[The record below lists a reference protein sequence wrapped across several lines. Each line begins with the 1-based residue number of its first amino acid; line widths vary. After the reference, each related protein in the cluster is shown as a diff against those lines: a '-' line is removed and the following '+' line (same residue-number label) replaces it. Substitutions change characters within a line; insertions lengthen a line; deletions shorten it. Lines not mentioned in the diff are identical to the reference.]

1 MIITSIFY
9 FILIF
14 ITLSICKKFNFFL
27 DKKDQNHKKFA
38 SNQKN
43 YFVGGFFIA
52 LFLMY
57 NFIEQKDYFYGL
69 FIILV
74 FSTGLLADFKLFNS
88 PRLRLTV
95 QIILL
100 IYFVY
105 ILDIKVPSTRI
116 EIIDLLFE
124 NKYINYLFTIF
135 CLAILINGSNFVDGI
150 NTLLIN
156 YYIIVL
162 GLILFF
168 LKSVNLDYYLI
179 TNLFLLLIIILIFN
193 LFGKI
198 ILGDSGAYI
207 LSLFIGLTLIEL
219 SNDDYFI
226 SPYFII
232 LLIWYPCYELLF
244 SIIRRIVSR
253 IYSYEPDTMHLHQV
267 ILKIIDNSFKFKS
280 KNLNHFLSGSIINLY
295 NFFILVIAIDYNDKT
310 IVMLTLIIT
319 NIVIYNL
326 TYFFLSQKLKLI
338 QSSAKI

>member
-1 MIITSIFY
+1 MIITSVFY

-14 ITLSICKKFNFFL
+14 ITLSICKRFNFFL

-52 LFLMY
+52 LFLIY
-57 NFIEQKDYFYGL
+57 NLMDQKDYFYGL
-69 FIILV
+69 FLIL
-74 FSTGLLADFKLFNS
+74 FFTIGLLADFKLFNS

-95 QIILL
+95 QILLL
-100 IYFVY
+100 ICFVY
-105 ILDIKVPSTRI
+105 ILDIKIPSTRI
-116 EIIDLLFE
+116 EIIDVLFE
-124 NKYINYLFTIF
+124 NKYTNYLFTIF
-135 CLAILINGSNFVDGI
+135 CLTILINGSNFVDGI

-193 LFGKI
+193 LFGQI

-207 LSLFIGLTLIEL
+207 LSLFVGLTLIKL
-219 SNDDYFI
+219 SNDNNFI

-244 SIIRRIVSR
+244 SMIRRTVSS

-295 NFFILVIAIDYNDKT
+295 NFFILVIAINYNDKT
-310 IVMLTLIIT
+310 NVILILILT
-319 NIVIYNL
+319 NIAIYNL
-326 TYFFLSQKLKLI
+326 TYFFLNKRLKLI
-338 QSSAKI
+338 QS

>member
-1 MIITSIFY
+1 MIINPIIYFI
-9 FILIF
+9 FILIV
-14 ITLSICKKFNFFL
+14 LLVCKKFNFFL
-27 DKKDQNHKKFA
+27 DIKNHKHKKFA

-52 LFLMY
+52 LILIY
-57 NFIEQKDYFYGL
+57 NFVDQKDYFYGL
-69 FIILV
+69 FFILIFII
-74 FSTGLLADFKLFNS
+74 GLLADLKLFNS
-88 PRLRLTV
+88 PKFRLLM
-95 QIILL
+95 QILL
-100 IYFVY
+100 LIFFVY
-105 ILDIKVPSTRI
+105 ILDIKINSTRI
-116 EIIDLLFE
+116 EFIDILFK
-124 NKYINYLFTIF
+124 NNFINYLFTIF

-168 LKSVNLDYYLI
+168 LKDVNIDHYLV
-179 TNLFLLLIIILIFN
+179 TNLLSLLIIILLFN
-193 LFGKI
+193 VFGHI

-207 LSLFIGLTLIEL
+207 LSLFVGLILIKL
-219 SNDDYFI
+219 SNENNFI

-295 NFFILVIAIDYNDKT
+295 NFFILVIALDYNDKT